1 MAAIAQLQFEEAR
14 ARVSAKHDLKRRATS
29 DPLWMKA
36 IILTLC
42 LGFLVIFFVFPLAL
56 IFEEAFRKGWSG
68 FTKVFS
74 DRATTHSIK
83 LTLIV
88 AAFAVPLNTIFGLA
102 AAWVIAQYRFRF
114 RRLLSILIELPL
126 WVSPVVAGLIYVLLF
141 GKQGLWGTWLADPH
155 FFGKAIYY
163 PWFTSPESWSLG
175 WQKLGSIKVIFA
187 LPGIV
192 LSTIFVTFPFV
203 ARVVTPQLEALGR
216 AEEEAA
222 LTLGANGWQ
231 TFWRVTIPKIRW
243 SLFYGII
250 LCNAR
255 AFGEFGAVSVVSGH
269 IRNQTN
275 TMPLHIEVLY
285 NEYQFVPA
293 FAVASLLALIAL
305 VTLVIKSFASWRAEQ
320 VLREAA
326 RTHEIHTHP

>member
-1 MAAIAQLQFEEAR
+1 MAGIAQLNFEDSR
-14 ARVSAKHDLKRRATS
+14 ARVNAKHQLLKRATS
-29 DPLWMKA
+29 DPWWLKG
-36 IILTLC
+36 IILL
-42 LGFLVIFFVFPLAL
+42 LSMGFLVTFFLLPLVL
-56 IFEEAFRKGWSG
+56 IFEEAFRKGWLG
-68 FTKVFS
+68 FTEVFS

-88 AAFAVPLNTIFGLA
+88 ALIAVPLNTIFGLA
-102 AAWVIAQYRFRF
+102 AAWVIAQFRF
-114 RRLLSILIELPL
+114 RGKRFLSILIELPL

-141 GKQGLWGTWLADPH
+141 GRHGLLGPWLADPT
-155 FFGKAIYY
+155 FFGQPIKFY
-163 PWFTSPESWSLG
+163 WFTENGGWG
-175 WQKLGSIKVIFA
+175 WQTLDSIKIIFA

-222 LTLGANGWQ
+222 LTLGANGWN

-255 AFGEFGAVSVVSGH
+255 SFGEFGAVSVVSGH

-293 FAVASLLALIAL
+293 FAVASVLALVAL
-305 VTLVIKSFASWRAEQ
+305 ITLVIKSIAAWRAEQ
-320 VLREAA
+320 TLREAA
-326 RTHEIHTHP
+326 QNHEIHTHP

>member
-1 MAAIAQLQFEEAR
+1 MSQIASLHIENSR
-14 ARVSAKHDLKRRATS
+14 ARVRAKHQLVRRATS
-29 DPLWMKA
+29 DPWWMKG
-36 IILTLC
+36 IILGLTLA
-42 LGFLVIFFVFPLAL
+42 FLCIFFVMPLAV
-56 IFEEAFRKGWSG
+56 IIQEAFRKGWPE
-68 FTKVFS
+68 FVAAFN
-74 DRATTHSIK
+74 DRATIHSIK

-88 AAFAVPLNTIFGLA
+88 ALIAVPLNTIFGLA
-102 AAWVIAQYRFRF
+102 AAWAVAQFRF
-114 RRLLSILIELPL
+114 KGRRLLSIFIELPL
-126 WVSPVVAGLIYVLLF
+126 WVSPVIAGLIYVLLF
-141 GKQGLWGTWLADPH
+141 GRQGWLGPWLADPT
-155 FFGKAIYY
+155 FFGKEIYY
-163 PWFTSPESWSLG
+163 PWLVDGSLALK
-175 WQKLGSIKVIFA
+175 KLESIKIIFA

-222 LTLGANGWQ
+222 LTLGANGWH
-231 TFWRVTIPKIRW
+231 TFWRVTVPKIRW
-243 SLFYGII
+243 SLFYGVI

-255 AFGEFGAVSVVSGH
+255 SFGEFGAVSVVSGH

-293 FAVASLLALIAL
+293 FAVASVLALVAL
-305 VTLVIKSFASWRAEQ
+305 LTLIIKSIVAWRAEQ

-326 RTHEIHTHP
+326 QNHEIHTHP

>member
-1 MAAIAQLQFEEAR
+1 MAGIASLNIEDSR
-14 ARVSAKHDLKRRATS
+14 ARVRAKHQLVRRATS
-29 DPLWMKA
+29 DPWWMKA
-36 IILTLC
+36 TILTLT
-42 LGFLVIFFVFPLAL
+42 LGFLITFFLLPLIL
-56 IFEEAFRKGWSG
+56 IFQEAFRKGYPA
-68 FTKVFS
+68 FVAAFD
-74 DRATTHSIK
+74 DRATAHSIK

-88 AAFAVPLNTIFGLA
+88 ALIAVPLNTIFGLA
-102 AAWVIAQYRFRF
+102 AAWAVAQFKFRGKRF
-114 RRLLSILIELPL
+114 LSILIELPL

-141 GKQGLWGTWLADPH
+141 GRQGLLGPWLADPT
-155 FFGKAIYY
+155 FFGTPIQV
-163 PWFTSPESWSLG
+163 PRFVEGEG
-175 WQKLGSIKVIFA
+175 WAWQPLGSIKIIFA

-231 TFWRVTIPKIRW
+231 TFWRITVPKIRW
-243 SLFYGII
+243 SLFYGVI

-255 AFGEFGAVSVVSGH
+255 SFGEFGAVSVVSGH

-293 FAVASLLALIAL
+293 FAVASVLALVAL
-305 VTLVIKSFASWRAEQ
+305 LTLVIKSIAAWRAEQ

-326 RTHEIHTHP
+326 QNHEIHTHP